1 MDAVISW
8 FENPMQQESASLV
21 QGLRRGDPEVL
32 DRLIETYQHR
42 LLRYLLSLTGS
53 RSMAEDLFQETW
65 VRVLERGH
73 QYRSQWTFDVWLF
86 SIARHL
92 VIDEARRKKGTSL
105 DQLMNPESGTG
116 FEPSGGTPSPL
127 DELVA
132 GQEGERV
139 MDLLSRI
146 PAVYR
151 EVLILRFR
159 DELALED
166 IAVII
171 RAPLSTVKS
180 RLYRALETL
189 RGMVDRA

>member
-8 FENPMQQESASLV
+8 FENPMQQERARV
-21 QGLRRGDPEVL
+21 VEGLQSGDPEVL

-65 VRVLERGH
+65 LRVLERGY
-73 QYRSQWTFDVWLF
+73 QYRIQWPFEVWLF

-105 DQLMNPESGTG
+105 DLLFDPAAGTG
-116 FEPSGGTPSPL
+116 FEPSAPEPSPL

-132 GQEGERV
+132 GQEGQRLV
-139 MDLLSRI
+139 QSLSRI

-159 DELALED
+159 EELTLED
-166 IAVII
+166 IAAII
-171 RAPLSTVKS
+171 KVPLSTVKS
-180 RLYRALETL
+180 RLYRAVGAL
-189 RGMVDRA
+189 RKMVKRP